1 MLLRQK
7 MIIGAAMLAA
17 IPIIISSF
25 AIQSVATNSS
35 QEALQEAARERLV
48 AVRDATKEGI
58 EDYFGVIH
66 DQVITLSE
74 NLMVVEATR
83 GFKDSFQHYQGDAFI
98 TETSDLRTELESYYS
113 NEFSPEYQR
122 RNAGGQSSSAS
133 QWLAQLDDESVVLQ
147 HRFIT
152 ANPNPLG
159 EKHKLTDTHDDTVYS
174 QQHALFH
181 PVIRSY
187 LEKFGYYDIFL
198 VDSETGD
205 IIYSVFKE
213 LDFTTSLKD
222 GPFANTGI
230 GEVFRKAN
238 QANSPDFIALSDF
251 APYPPS
257 YQDPAAFIASP
268 IFDGENKIGVL
279 IFQMPIDRINSMMTH
294 DGEWKN
300 AGLGDSGE
308 TYLVGPDNHLRSMS
322 RFLIEDKAGYVE
334 ALKNGGISP
343 DLLQMIEAKGTSIGL
358 QPVESPGS
366 KAALASTTGFDIFPD
381 YRNVPV
387 LSAYAPIHIEGLSWA
402 IMSEIDEA
410 EAFAAAD
417 ALATEILTLSS
428 GIAIVLIVLAVGVG
442 FWFAALITKPIIQ
455 LSKTIGEIE
464 QNSDLTQSINV
475 SSKDEIGAMANA
487 LNTMLTKFRTS
498 LQQVSSATDQLAT
511 AAEETSVV
519 TQQTTEAVQQQLTE
533 TTQVATAM
541 NEMSAT
547 VQEVATNTTHSAD
560 ASREANQES
569 VEGQRVVDNTISQ
582 INELANQVENAAS
595 VINEVKRD
603 SENIST
609 VLDVIRGIAEQTNL
623 LALNAAIEAA
633 RAGEQ
638 GRGFAVVADEV
649 RTLASRTQASTEE
662 INEMIIKL
670 ESGSQKAVSAMEQS
684 RTQAQSA
691 VEQATKAG
699 SSLTAITE
707 AVQRINDMTTQIASA
722 AEEQNSVAEEINRN
736 VVSINTMAE
745 QTSNGTQSTA
755 EASTELS
762 RLAAELQ
769 GLVGQFKT

>member
-1 MLLRQK
+1 MLLKQK

-17 IPIIISSF
+17 IPVIISSF
-25 AIQSVATNSS
+25 VIQTVATNSS
-35 QEALQEAARERLV
+35 REALHEAARERLV

-58 EDYFGVIH
+58 EDYFGVIQ
-66 DQVITLSE
+66 DQALTFSE
-74 NLMVVEATR
+74 NRMVIEAMQ
-83 GFKDSFQHYQGDAFI
+83 GLKKSFRTYQNDAFI
-98 TETSDLRTELESYYS
+98 TDTNDLRAQLGSYYS
-113 NEFSPEYQR
+113 GEFSTEYQQ
-122 RNAGGQSSSAS
+122 RNTGDQSSTA
-133 QWLAQLDDESVVLQ
+133 QWLTQLDDESVALQ
-147 HRFIT
+147 YRFIT

-159 EKHKLTDTHDDTVYS
+159 EKHKLTDLNDNTAYG
-174 QQHALFH
+174 QQHALYH
-181 PVIRSY
+181 PVISSY

-213 LDFTTSLKD
+213 LDYTTSLKS

-238 QANSPDFIALSDF
+238 QASTPDFIALTDF

-268 IFDGENKIGVL
+268 IFDNGEKIGVL

-294 DGEWKN
+294 NGEWKT
-300 AGLGDSGE
+300 AGLGASGE
-308 TYLVGPDNHLRSMS
+308 TYLVGPDNRLRSMS

-334 ALKNGGISP
+334 ALEKGGISP
-343 DLLQMIEAKGTSIGL
+343 DLLQLIEAKGTSIGL

-366 KAALASTTGFDIFPD
+366 KAALAGSASFDIFPD

-387 LSAYAPIHIEGLSWA
+387 LSAYAPIGIQGLHWA

-417 ALATEILTLSS
+417 ALASEILTLSS
-428 GIAIVLIVLAVGVG
+428 GIAIVLIVVAIGVG
-442 FWFAALITKPIIQ
+442 FWFAALITKPIIT
-455 LSKTIGEIE
+455 LSKTIEEIE
-464 QNSDLTQSINV
+464 QHSDLTRSIDIN
-475 SSKDEIGAMANA
+475 SKDEIGTMANA

-498 LQQVSSATDQLAT
+498 LQQVSSATNQLAT

-519 TQQTTEAVQQQLTE
+519 TQQTTEAVQQQLSE

-547 VQEVATNTTHSAD
+547 VQEVAANTTHSAS
-560 ASREANQES
+560 ASQDANQES
-569 VEGQRVVDNTISQ
+569 VEGQRVVDNAISQ
-582 INELANQVENAAS
+582 IDELAKQVENAAS
-595 VINEVKRD
+595 VIHEVKQD

-670 ESGSQKAVSAMEQS
+670 ESGSQKAVSVMEQS
-684 RTQAQSA
+684 QVQAQSA

-699 SSLTAITE
+699 RSLTAITE
-707 AVQRINDMTTQIASA
+707 AVKRINDMTTQIASA
-722 AEEQNSVAEEINRN
+722 AEEQSSVAEEINRN

-755 EASTELS
+755 AASTELS
-762 RLAAELQ
+762 RLAVELQ
-769 GLVGQFKT
+769 GLVSQFKT